1 MTGFNVHSHVRDI
14 APHAPCE
21 YGARRTGEGFVECQ
35 EVRMSR
41 GQYIENHPS
50 PQSSPICEGVSNSHS
65 ELVLGSHR
73 MQQHTGQSDVP
84 KKLKQV
90 QHGANS
96 LKRTYSPRKR
106 AAFTL
111 AEVLITL
118 GVIGIVA
125 AMTMPVL
132 IGNYQKKVWVNQL
145 KKTISSLEQ
154 GFQMMMAEA
163 GVDKLTDIPEWG
175 LSVGHDDWTSDYPD
189 AIEFKKYFDRYF
201 KVTYINKLY
210 TVVRPNNTISRNSK
224 VDLLIFSDGSMIY
237 EMHIDPINTRNCQDV
252 YADGGHMCVVVAQ
265 VPIDVNGL
273 KGPNK
278 WGRDVHMFYL
288 SEYGKLYASGSK
300 DTAISDVYDDTYWRD
315 DPSLCGSP
323 DDSSGY
329 KNSSGNCA
337 ARIIENGWVMD
348 Y

>member
-1 MTGFNVHSHVRDI
+1 M
-14 APHAPCE
+14 
-21 YGARRTGEGFVECQ
+21 GEGIIRGQ
-35 EVRMSR
+35 KDRMSR
-41 GQYIENHPS
+41 GQVFIRLLRYYGAKALRFYRNIFL
-50 PQSSPICEGVSNSHS
+50 IFLGEGVSNSHP

-90 QHGANS
+90 QHDANS
-96 LKRTYSPRKR
+96 PKRTYSPIPLFTYSPRKR

-210 TVVRPNNTISRNSK
+210 TVVRPNNTISQNSK

-237 EMHIDPINTRNCQDV
+237 EMHIDPINMRNCEDV

-278 WGRDVHMFYL
+278 LGRDVHMFYL
-288 SEYGKLYASGSK
+288 SEYGKLYAYGSK
-300 DTAISDVYDDTYWRD
+300 DSVISQVYNYTYWRD

-329 KNSSGNCA
+329 KNSSGECA